1 MRLARQLRSPDD
13 QSNLVAIRRCRCR
26 GVITASL
33 PRAVGG

>member
-26 GVITASL
+26 GV
-33 PRAVGG
+33 